1 MQTVMKKIFMILAAA
16 LLTVSMSAA
25 DLTGKRIY
33 VNPGHGSWGPNDRPM
48 PTIPFPN
55 LPTTGM
61 PDTLGFYESNTNLWK
76 CMYLGEKLEAAGAT
90 VLYSR
95 TQNGPWP
102 YEMKN
107 GDYPD
112 YRWSKGSGIADPV
125 AGWQVT
131 DSYDAHPDYEKY
143 NRNLSEICE
152 EVEANNIDYFIS
164 VHSNAAT
171 EGTTTNYPLFLYKG
185 DDARSSANYI
195 EGNWEKCNACWN
207 YRNEIMTSGIDPSS
221 SYKTSTNLRGCDN
234 FYGYTLGVLKHSV
247 SGYLVEGYFHTYQPA
262 RHRALNPDYCHLEG
276 LAYYRGIVDYY
287 GADKETTGYIMGTV
301 KDLNNKMSDKLFT
314 YTPKTNDQWVP
325 CNGAEVILKKGGVEV
340 ARYTVDN
347 NYNGIFVFEG
357 LEPGDDYTLEAS
369 CDGYYPLDQTKGSM
383 TCYVADKNAQM
394 PLGYRESFSV
404 KANATTYPM
413 IFLADT
419 AWTPPTVSY
428 EDYPN
433 PNQPAYLGLPSV
445 FEMTTGDTLDYT
457 EVIKGTVKRTIQ
469 SGDSTIL
476 LSIDNKQAYIYLI
489 KGSSKTIDTISTTGI
504 VADPEN
510 EGDHLPLS
518 DIALTCD
525 GKLIGVNYVRNQYGD
540 AQVDA
545 GYKRG
550 VKNFYI
556 WDTLTI
562 APRVWFTAN
571 DAANSYRNDGGYTL
585 AVYGE
590 SKDCVV
596 LTTQR
601 HYATSGAAVGAVR
614 MSSYSVVDGQPS
626 YIYYGKTTDNIIFT
640 PTIGE
645 DMHLSLSPRENK
657 KNFVLDAD
665 KINPIEFKLPSSQ
678 GNNVEPIDTI
688 PAELMHVKF
697 NGATY
702 FKYAGKALMAAPTT
716 NEEGNVTGV
725 QVLDITDGF
734 GAAKVVKTTKTT
746 LAEPVEATYAAA
758 TAKVKGTDLY
768 LYLLVD
774 GKIYTFTT
782 VGVAQPVVPSIMAY
796 KLNVVEDGDNYV
808 FSFDA
813 NADAKAA
820 NLVFYNKGGYVAGK
834 VAITVTKGVN
844 TITVAKAEIPGKPGQ
859 VLTWAVELEGDA
871 IANFG
876 IISQDKSLIASSTS
890 RLFNAVNTNPES
902 DKFGYIYVMHRAG
915 SSTSSLAPN
924 SGVWEYDYAYN
935 KLNAEQ
941 YKGGVAKFGNPTRMS
956 IDRDGYLYVADWA
969 DGNSG
974 IYIANTADM
983 TQPFTQF
990 FAGTRESDGAFNNG
1004 GVYTGSSTPGCYVY
1018 DNGKEV
1024 KLFVYNEDAKGTLP
1038 KNGMAVYNIGQE
1050 DGTILHKWETAPSA
1064 VHTLT
1069 GQANTE
1075 GNPWGTSHGF
1085 FVSQVREDGQSNA
1098 SATSLKFYSN
1108 DGKEQMSA
1116 ASDLYKEIIT
1126 GSNAGGYVVSPDE
1139 STLIF
1144 NDGAKNFQ
1152 VFDIL
1157 WEGDKPV
1164 LTLKYTIKHGIA
1176 KIRQMNWDY
1185 AGNIVCTGDESVAI
1199 VTLPKEKNITEV
1211 PAKKALTVT
1220 CPGEAVAVT
1229 GIALDKAAMELLVED
1244 VDTLI
1249 ATITP
1254 ADATDNYITWKSSN
1268 EAVATVVDGIV
1279 TAVSVGTAAI
1289 TVTTVDGGF
1298 TATCEVT
1305 VAPRPVTGI
1314 TLDKVEATLEVKETV
1329 TLVATVAPANATNK
1343 DVTWTS
1349 DNDAVATVTDGVVTA
1364 VSVGTATI
1372 TVATVDGG
1380 FTATCVVTVNPISV
1394 KGITL
1399 NKTAV
1404 SLKVNQTDTLVAT
1417 IVPNDAANQEVIWE
1431 SDDNEIAIVKNG
1443 VITAFEIGTAT
1454 ITVTTV
1460 DGEFTATCVVTVEP
1474 TPVASV
1480 VLDQA
1485 ELTLTVEETAT
1496 LVATVLPEDATD
1508 KSVTWTSDNEEVA
1521 TVVDGVVTAV
1531 SAGTATITVTT
1542 VDGNLT
1548 ATCEVT
1554 VVTPV
1559 VAVTSV
1565 TLDLTEL
1572 TLTVPETAILVA
1584 TVLPEDATDKSVTW
1598 ASDNE
1603 DVATVVD
1610 GVVTAVAA
1618 GTATIT
1624 VTTVDGNLTATCAV
1638 TVQLVSGVMNIHVLD
1653 MNAPMYDILGR
1664 QVDNTYRGI
1673 IIQNGNKYLLK

>member
-1 MQTVMKKIFMILAAA
+1 MKKIFMVLAAV

-48 PTIPFPN
+48 ATIPFPE
-55 LPTTGM
+55 LKTTEM

-95 TQNGPWP
+95 TQCGPWP
-102 YEMKN
+102 YTMVD

-112 YRWSKGSGIADPV
+112 YTWAEYQSL
-125 AGWQVT
+125 
-131 DSYDAHPDYEKY
+131 PDYEKY
-143 NRNLSEICE
+143 NRALSEICE

-164 VHSNAAT
+164 VHSNATT

-221 SYKTSTNLRGCDN
+221 AYKTSTNLRGCDN

-262 RHRALNPDYCHLEG
+262 RHRALNPDYCHMEG

-287 GADKETTGYIMGTV
+287 GADKENVGYIMGTV
-301 KDLNNKMSDKLFT
+301 KDLNNKMSNKLFT

-340 ARYTVDN
+340 ARYNVDTL
-347 NYNGIFVFEG
+347 YNGLFIFKN
-357 LEPGDDYTLEAS
+357 LEPGDDYSLDAS
-369 CDGYYPLDQTKGSM
+369 CDGYFPL
-383 TCYVADKNAQM
+383 ADEYKV
-394 PLGYRESFSV
+394 PFEV

-419 AWTPPTVSY
+419 AWTPPTVVY

-433 PNQPAYLGLPSV
+433 PAQPAYLGLPSV
-445 FEMTTGDTLDYT
+445 FEMTQEEVRDYT
-457 EVIKGTVKRTIQ
+457 EVIKGTVKRTLQ

-476 LSIDNKQAYIYLI
+476 LSHEADGTPHIYLI
-489 KGSSKTIDTISTTGI
+489 KSSLKTIETISTDSI
-504 VADPEN
+504 LPRDPDN
-510 EGDHLPLS
+510 LGDYLALS

-525 GKLIGVNYVRNQYGD
+525 GKLVGVNYVRCQYGD

-550 VKNFYI
+550 TKYFYI
-556 WDTLTI
+556 WDKL
-562 APRVWFTAN
+562 AGDARVWFTAQ
-571 DAANSYRNDGGYTL
+571 DGANSYRSDVGYTL
-585 AVYGE
+585 AVKGE
-590 SKDCVV
+590 SKDCQV
-596 LTTQR
+596 LVSAR
-601 HYATSGAAVGAVR
+601 HYNATSGGGTFR
-614 MSSYSVVDGQPS
+614 YSCYTVTDGTPS
-626 YIYYGKTTDNIIFT
+626 YIFYGNAITL
-640 PTIGE
+640 GE
-645 DMHLSLSPRENK
+645 DPLLDGTRDGENVQFTLSPRGEK
-657 KNFVLDAD
+657 KDFILDAD
-665 KINPIEFKLPSSQ
+665 KVTPHEFRLPDAQNVNPTSLGQVSA
-678 GNNVEPIDTI
+678 D
-688 PAELMHVKF
+688 LMHVKF

-702 FKYAGKALMAAPTT
+702 FKYAGKSLMAAPTT
-716 NEEGNVTGV
+716 DTLGRVTGV
-725 QVLDITDGF
+725 QVLDITEGLDK
-734 GAAKVVKTTKTT
+734 AVVVKTTNTT
-746 LAEPVEATYAAA
+746 LTDSIEATYAAA
-758 TAKVKGTDLY
+758 TAKVVGADLY

-774 GKIYTFTT
+774 NKMYSFTT
-782 VGVAQPVVPSIMAY
+782 VGVDQPVVASIMAMN
-796 KLNVVEDGDNYV
+796 LNVEDNDSTYTFTFN
-808 FSFDA
+808 A
-813 NADAKAA
+813 TADAKSA
-820 NLVFYNKGGYVAGK
+820 NLVFYNKGGYVSGK
-834 VAITVTKGVN
+834 IALANVVKGAN
-844 TITVAKAEIPGKPGQ
+844 TATVAKADLPGKPGQ
-859 VLTWAVELEGDA
+859 TQTWAVELEGET

-876 IISQDKSLIASSTS
+876 IISSDKSLIETGTS

-902 DKFGYIYVMHRAG
+902 DKFGYIYVMHRAA
-915 SSTSSLAPN
+915 SSGKAESPR
-924 SGVWEYDYAYN
+924 SGIWEFDYTLT
-935 KLNAEQ
+935 KQHSEV
-941 YKGGVAKFGNPTRMS
+941 YKGNVGDFGNPTRMS
-956 IDRDGYLYVADWA
+956 MDREGYLYIADWA
-969 DGNSG
+969 DGHSG
-974 IYIANTADM
+974 IFMANTADM

-990 FAGTRESDGAFNNG
+990 FAGTRESNGAFNNN

-1018 DNGKEV
+1018 DNGEEV

-1038 KNGMAVYNIGQE
+1038 ANGMAVYNIGQE
-1050 DGTILHKWETAPSA
+1050 DGTILHSWETAPSA
-1064 VHTLT
+1064 VYTLT

-1085 FVSQVREDGQSNA
+1085 FVSQVRTSGNNNSG
-1098 SATSLKFYSN
+1098 ATSLKFYSY
-1108 DGKEQMSA
+1108 DGTEQMSS

-1126 GSNAGGYVVSPDE
+1126 GSNAGGYVVSADE
-1139 STLIF
+1139 SVMVF
-1144 NDGAKNFQ
+1144 NDGDMQFL
-1152 VFDIL
+1152 VFDIT

-1164 LTLKYTIKHGIA
+1164 MALRYTIKHGISA
-1176 KIRQMNWDY
+1176 IRQMNWDY
-1185 AGNIVCTGDESVAI
+1185 AGNIVCSGDAGIHI
-1199 VTLPKEKNITEV
+1199 VSLPKDENVTVV

-1220 CPGEAVAVT
+1220 CPGTAVPVT
-1229 GIALDKAAMELLVED
+1229 GVALDTAAVELLVED
-1244 VDTLI
+1244 TQTLTAI
-1249 ATITP
+1249 ITP
-1254 ADATDNYITWKSSN
+1254 EDATDNYVTWGTSDAKI
-1268 EAVATVVDGIV
+1268 ATVDEGVV
-1279 TAVSVGTAAI
+1279 TAVAVGTATI
-1289 TVTTVDGGF
+1289 TVTTVDGGY
-1298 TATCEVT
+1298 TATCQVT
-1305 VAPRPVTGI
+1305 VKPRPVTGV
-1314 TLDKVEATLEVKETV
+1314 TLDKAEVTLEVTETA
-1329 TLVATVAPANATNK
+1329 TLVATIAPANATNK
-1343 DVTWTS
+1343 DVIWAS
-1349 DNDAVATVTDGVVTA
+1349 DNTAVATVVNGVVTA
-1364 VSVGTATI
+1364 VAEGSANI
-1372 TVATVDGG
+1372 TVTTVDGA
-1380 FTATCVVTVNPISV
+1380 FTATCKVTVKPISV
-1394 KGITL
+1394 KGIVLDKTTL
-1399 NKTAV
+1399 T
-1404 SLKVNQTDTLVAT
+1404 LKAGQTETLVAT
-1417 IVPNDAANQEVIWE
+1417 IMPSDAANQEVIWE
-1431 SDDNEIAIVKNG
+1431 SDDNEIAVVKNG
-1443 VITAFEIGTAT
+1443 VVTAMSVGEAT
-1454 ITVTTV
+1454 ITVTTM
-1460 DGEFTATCVVTVEP
+1460 DGDFTATCVVTVEP
-1474 TPVASV
+1474 TPVTSI
-1480 VLDQA
+1480 VLDQT
-1485 ELTLTVEETAT
+1485 ELTLLVDETAT
-1496 LVATVLPEDATD
+1496 LVATILPEDATD
-1508 KSVTWTSDNEEVA
+1508 KSVTWASDNEDVA

-1531 SAGTATITVTT
+1531 AAGTATITVTT